1 MSTRCTGAPGGAD
14 LLYVDFHL
22 IHEGSSPKA
31 FEGLR
36 VAGRMARRPD
46 LTLATE
52 DFARL
57 S

>member
-22 IHEGSSPKA
+22 IHEGSSPQA
-31 FEGLR
+31 FEGLHL
-36 VAGRMARRPD
+36 AGRMVRRPD

-52 DFARL
+52 DFTRL